1 MIGRQFAA
9 PLLKSA
15 AWLTAITAISWALTV
30 YRYRARA

>member
-1 MIGRQFAA
+1 LPSPVAG

-15 AWLTAITAISWALTV
+15 AWLVAITAVSWALTV